1 MPSSGALKSIC
12 CLAMNKDALQKIK
25 AFGMT
30 NQMLAEELTRVSRTH
45 GIELG
50 HIPSVP
56 QAVEDVY
63 YPQFDA
69 SVRAEAAQMAKH
81 YEIFYSLETSI
92 RALVSQT
99 IEAAEKTD
107 EWWSSTR
114 VPQAIKQEVA
124 SRIQKELDAGVT
136 RRSLDEL
143 DYTTFGEL
151 SDLIQTNWDI
161 FGGTL
166 FSSKRAVQKVMAS
179 LNALRNPIAHCSP
192 LAEDEQ
198 LRLQL
203 TVRDWFRLME

>member
-1 MPSSGALKSIC
+1 MSKATLNRIKS
-12 CLAMNKDALQKIK
+12 
-25 AFGMT
+25 FGMT
-30 NQMLAEELTRVSRTH
+30 NQMVTEELSRIGTLY
-45 GIELG
+45 GLELG
-50 HIPSVP
+50 HLPISA

-69 SVRAEAAQMAKH
+69 AVRSEAAQMAKH
-81 YEIFYSLETSI
+81 YEVFYSLEKSI
-92 RALVSQT
+92 RALVSET
-99 IEAAEKTD
+99 IESAEKTE
-107 EWWSSTR
+107 EWWSSAR
-114 VPQAIKQEVA
+114 VPANIQIEVK

-151 SDLIQTNWDI
+151 SNIIISNWEI
-161 FGGTL
+161 FGGL
-166 FSSKRAVQKVMAS
+166 FNSKKAVEKVMAS

-203 TVRDWFRLME
+203 TVRDWFRLMEKL

>member
-1 MPSSGALKSIC
+1 MSKQVLER
-12 CLAMNKDALQKIK
+12 IK

-30 NQMLAEELTRVSRTH
+30 NQMVTEDLSRIASLH
-45 GIELG
+45 GVEFG
-50 HIPSVP
+50 HLPISA
-56 QAVEDVY
+56 QTVEDVY

-69 SVRAEAAQMAKH
+69 AVRMEAAQMAKH
-81 YEIFYSLETSI
+81 YEVFYSLEKSI
-92 RALVSQT
+92 RALVSET
-99 IEAAEKTD
+99 IETAEKNA
-107 EWWSSTR
+107 EWWSSER
-114 VPQAIKQEVA
+114 VPVAVQLEVK

-136 RRSLDEL
+136 RRSFDEL

-151 SDLIQTNWDI
+151 SVIIISNWGI
-161 FGGTL
+161 FGGI
-166 FSSKRAVQKVMAS
+166 FNSKKALEKVMAS

>member
-1 MPSSGALKSIC
+1 MSKQIF
-12 CLAMNKDALQKIK
+12 DRIK

-30 NQMLAEELTRVSRTH
+30 NQMLSEDLGRIGRAH

-50 HIPSVP
+50 HTPISTVAPEVD
-56 QAVEDVY
+56 AVY

-69 SVRAEAAQMAKH
+69 AVREEAALMAKH
-81 YEIFYSLETSI
+81 YEVFYALEKSI
-92 RALVSQT
+92 RELVAET
-99 IEAAEKTD
+99 IEAAEKRD
-107 EWWSSTR
+107 DWWKSAR
-114 VPQAIKQEVA
+114 VPPAIQAEVL

-151 SDLIQTNWDI
+151 SVIIVSNWDI
-161 FGGTL
+161 FGGL
-166 FSSKRAVQKVMAS
+166 FSSKKALEKIIAS

-192 LAEDEQ
+192 LAEDEV

>member
-1 MPSSGALKSIC
+1 
-12 CLAMNKDALQKIK
+12 MNKDALQKIK

-30 NQMLAEELTRVSRTH
+30 NQMLAEDLTRISRVH
-45 GIELG
+45 GVELG
-50 HIPSVP
+50 HMPSAP
-56 QAVEDVY
+56 QVVEDVY
-63 YPQFDA
+63 YPQFDSA
-69 SVRAEAAQMAKH
+69 VRAEAAQMATH
-81 YEIFYSLETSI
+81 YEVFYSLETSI
-92 RALVSQT
+92 RVLVSQT
-99 IEAAEKTD
+99 IETAEKTD
-107 EWWSSTR
+107 EWWTSAR

-136 RRSLDEL
+136 RRSMDEL

-151 SDLIQTNWDI
+151 SDLIQANWDI

-166 FSSKRAVQKVMAS
+166 FTSKRAVQKVMAS

>member
-1 MPSSGALKSIC
+1 MTSKALDRLKS
-12 CLAMNKDALQKIK
+12 
-25 AFGMT
+25 FGMT
-30 NQMLAEELTRVSRTH
+30 TQMVTEDLSRIASAH
-45 GIELG
+45 GVDLG
-50 HIPSVP
+50 HVP
-56 QAVEDVY
+56 VSAQTVEDVY

-69 SVRAEAAQMAKH
+69 AVRREASAMAKH
-81 YEIFYSLETSI
+81 YEVFYSLEKSI
-92 RALVSQT
+92 RALVADT
-99 IEAAEKTD
+99 IESAEKTA
-107 EWWSSTR
+107 EWWSSAR
-114 VPQAIKQEVA
+114 VPAAVQTEVA

-151 SDLIQTNWDI
+151 SIIISSNWDI
-161 FGGTL
+161 FGSL
-166 FSSKRAVQKVMAS
+166 FSSKKAVEKVMAS

>member
-1 MPSSGALKSIC
+1 
-12 CLAMNKDALQKIK
+12 MNSAYDRIK

-30 NQMLAEELTRVSRTH
+30 NQMVTEELSRIASAH
-45 GIELG
+45 GVDLG
-50 HIPSVP
+50 HTPISV

-69 SVRAEAAQMAKH
+69 AIRHEAAEMAKH
-81 YEIFYSLETSI
+81 YEVFYSLEKSI
-92 RALVSQT
+92 RVLVADT
-99 IEAAEKTD
+99 IAASEKTAD
-107 EWWSSTR
+107 WWTSPR
-114 VPQAIKQEVA
+114 VPVAVKTEV
-124 SRIQKELDAGVT
+124 SVRIQKELDAGVT

-151 SDLIQTNWDI
+151 SVIIGANWDI
-161 FGGTL
+161 FGGL
-166 FSSKRAVQKVMAS
+166 FSSKKAVEKVMAN

>member
-1 MPSSGALKSIC
+1 
-12 CLAMNKDALQKIK
+12 MNKDALQKIK

-30 NQMLAEELTRVSRTH
+30 NQMLTEDLTRISRVH
-45 GIELG
+45 GVELG
-50 HIPSVP
+50 HTPSAP

-69 SVRAEAAQMAKH
+69 AVRAEAAEMAKH
-81 YEIFYSLETSI
+81 YEVFYSLEASI
-92 RALVSQT
+92 RVLVSQT
-99 IEAAEKTD
+99 IETAEKTD
-107 EWWSSTR
+107 EWWASAR

-136 RRSLDEL
+136 RRSIDEL

-166 FSSKRAVQKVMAS
+166 FTSKRAVQKVMAS

>member
-1 MPSSGALKSIC
+1 MSKAAL
-12 CLAMNKDALQKIK
+12 DRIK

-30 NQMLAEELTRVSRTH
+30 NQMLAEDLSHIARTH
-45 GIELG
+45 GVELG
-50 HIPSVP
+50 HMPTVP

-69 SVRAEAAQMAKH
+69 AVRSEAAAMAKH
-81 YEIFYSLETSI
+81 YEVFYSLEKSI
-92 RALVSQT
+92 RELVAQT
-99 IEAAEKTD
+99 IEAAERRD
-107 EWWSSTR
+107 NWWNSPRIPANVQT
-114 VPQAIKQEVA
+114 EVA
-124 SRIQKELDAGVT
+124 NRIQKELDAGVT

-151 SDLIQTNWDI
+151 SVIIGANWDI
-161 FGGTL
+161 FGGL
-166 FSSKRAVQKVMAS
+166 FNSKKAVEKVMAS

-192 LAEDEQ
+192 LAEDEV

>member
-1 MPSSGALKSIC
+1 
-12 CLAMNKDALQKIK
+12 
-25 AFGMT
+25 MT
-30 NQMLAEELTRVSRTH
+30 TQMVTEDLSRIASAH
-45 GIELG
+45 GVELG
-50 HIPSVP
+50 HVP
-56 QAVEDVY
+56 VSAQTVEDVY

-69 SVRAEAAQMAKH
+69 AVRCEASGMAKH
-81 YEIFYSLETSI
+81 YEVFYSLEKSI
-92 RALVSQT
+92 RTLVAET
-99 IEAAEKTD
+99 MEAAEKSI
-107 EWWSSTR
+107 EWWSSAR
-114 VPQAIKQEVA
+114 VPVAVKSEVA

-151 SDLIQTNWDI
+151 SVIISSNWDV
-161 FGGTL
+161 FGSL
-166 FSSKRAVQKVMAS
+166 FSSKKAVEKVMAS